1 MSNPSTRQRLPVEL
15 RTLDIRMIRCLVRG
29 PDRKLCALVPLLVQ
43 VECDLGKQ
51 GTSKDVDSISRTH
64 RIKPHCTQ
72 DIPRGHLA
80 DIVIPADAIHVI
92 SIGIGKD
99 TANPLLRKPG
109 FACIDK
115 QVGGMVHRFIGV
127 VVIVVPSKRGGGL
140 FKEVFQVAWKTLPRP
155 PSIQSVRQHRGE
167 RTTSAGADCSPC
179 TLGQTPSCPATGSIR
194 RWHFS
199 LACFQRADRRS
210 SCNFLRGLKIN
221 GRPPSY
227 PATPLVRPTHQSKY
241 ALSRVQETCS
251 GTYPCCI

>member
-80 DIVIPADAIHVI
+80 DIVIPADAVHVI

-115 QVGGMVHRFIGV
+115 QVGGMVGQVHW
-127 VVIVVPSKRGGGL
+127 RGCNSRSIQTRRGSFQRSL
-140 FKEVFQVAWKTLPRP
+140 QVAWKTFPRP
-155 PSIQSVRQHRGE
+155 PIKSISPG
-167 RTTSAGADCSPC
+167 TSWGTNHVC
-179 TLGQTPSCPATGSIR
+179 
-194 RWHFS
+194 
-199 LACFQRADRRS
+199 
-210 SCNFLRGLKIN
+210 
-221 GRPPSY
+221 
-227 PATPLVRPTHQSKY
+227 
-241 ALSRVQETCS
+241 CS
-251 GTYPCCI
+251 GLLSVHPWPNAVLPCHGIHSPLAFFARMLSTCGS